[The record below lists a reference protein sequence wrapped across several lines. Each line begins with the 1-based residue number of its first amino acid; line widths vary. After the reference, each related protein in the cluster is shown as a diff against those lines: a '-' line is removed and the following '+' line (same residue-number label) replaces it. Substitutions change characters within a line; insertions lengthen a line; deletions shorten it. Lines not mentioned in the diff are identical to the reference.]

1 MVLQDMFMYLWKTKK
16 RQQKLKEA
24 RKEKEVLKDQ
34 RIRSRKN
41 TVSTKFLVTVKPIF
55 IFE

>member
-1 MVLQDMFMYLWKTKK
+1 MKAATRAHFRTKK
-16 RQQKLKEA
+16 RQQKLKDA

-34 RIRSRKN
+34 RIRSKKN
-41 TVSTKFLVTVKPIF
+41 TVSTKFLVIVKPIF